1 MSEGDSVQTRSR
13 AKASAAEGET
23 TSPSP
28 DPADTSPPPG
38 NGGGGDADTKGAG
51 KSEMKPKPDASK
63 PVKTEDDPGGSGSSA
78 DPAARDKTAM
88 FAACQRLRLKLGN
101 VARDV
106 DTLVTRYQNE
116 DLEPTSDSRVLVI
129 SLIKTIKRV
138 SSELK
143 TQHEKVLHFVTDPA
157 DSSLVNMHCSNV
169 ESSFD
174 EGDHAEAVAEELLSY
189 ITRQIHAM
197 HEIAVDPS
205 SGSRPATSEPEL
217 AVRLPAH
224 ELPKFSGHCVDWP
237 VFWNQPVL
245 DQIPEDD
252 RETATVIVAPDEH
265 GVKTLGVGWHMGDD
279 MFVFI
284 VPDALRHHPTLQ
296 TPDTPLTRRKLLSSI
311 ATVFDPLGWIA
322 PLTVCMKIL
331 FQRSWSVTSDWNDN
345 LPADICTAFR
355 EWVQNLL
362 KVEFLTI
369 PRRVVVGNLD
379 DNRNYE
385 LHLFCDA
392 SEQAMATCVYIVS
405 KDATGQHARLL
416 CAKTKLAPRKTLTVP
431 RLELG
436 AMLLGVKLVTACK
449 ESMVSMKYVNTRV
462 CAYSDSTV
470 ALIWTKSCASKWG
483 IFVANR
489 VIAIQ
494 DVVGPDQ
501 WFHVPGV
508 DNPADLA
515 TREGRPKLDDLPL
528 WWNGP
533 QFLREGTLPV
543 QPLLESNDL
552 MDEQKKTPTVAAAKE
567 RESDL
572 WLVDTTSCFGRLLN
586 NATRV
591 LRVRDKFRKRDS
603 TPGVATEALAKIV
616 LQEQEKHYQTELS
629 ALRAGRQVPRS
640 SRIARLSPF
649 IHDDGTLRV
658 GGRLQHTRLDYDEKH
673 PFILP
678 RLSPLVPM
686 IFITMH
692 IYTDNET
699 RFSGLKD
706 CGNH

>member
-1 MSEGDSVQTRSR
+1 MPIR
-13 AKASAAEGET
+13 KW
-23 TSPSP
+23 
-28 DPADTSPPPG
+28 
-38 NGGGGDADTKGAG
+38 
-51 KSEMKPKPDASK
+51 
-63 PVKTEDDPGGSGSSA
+63 
-78 DPAARDKTAM
+78 
-88 FAACQRLRLKLGN
+88 
-101 VARDV
+101 
-106 DTLVTRYQNE
+106 
-116 DLEPTSDSRVLVI
+116 
-129 SLIKTIKRV
+129 
-138 SSELK
+138 
-143 TQHEKVLHFVTDPA
+143 
-157 DSSLVNMHCSNV
+157 CSN
-169 ESSFD
+169 SKS
-174 EGDHAEAVAEELLSY
+174 
-189 ITRQIHAM
+189 
-197 HEIAVDPS
+197 
-205 SGSRPATSEPEL
+205 
-217 AVRLPAH
+217 
-224 ELPKFSGHCVDWP
+224 
-237 VFWNQPVL
+237 VL

-252 RETATVIVAPDEH
+252 RETATVVVAPDEH

-279 MFVFI
+279 TFVFI
-284 VPDALRHHPTLQ
+284 VLDALRHHPTLQ

-331 FQRSWSVTSDWNDN
+331 FQRSWSVTSDWNDK

-355 EWVQNLL
+355 EWVQDLL

-369 PRRVVVGNLD
+369 PRRVVVDNLDD

-392 SEQAMATCVYIVS
+392 SEQAMAACVYIVS

-436 AMLLGVKLVTACK
+436 AMLLGVKLITACK

-515 TREGRPKLDDLPL
+515 TRESRPKLDDLPL

-533 QFLREGTLPV
+533 QFLREGTLHV

-552 MDEQKKTPTVAAAKE
+552 MDERKRTPTVAAAKKKE
-567 RESDL
+567 
-572 WLVDTTSCFGRLLN
+572 
-586 NATRV
+586 
-591 LRVRDKFRKRDS
+591 
-603 TPGVATEALAKIV
+603 
-616 LQEQEKHYQTELS
+616 
-629 ALRAGRQVPRS
+629 
-640 SRIARLSPF
+640 
-649 IHDDGTLRV
+649 
-658 GGRLQHTRLDYDEKH
+658 
-673 PFILP
+673 
-678 RLSPLVPM
+678 
-686 IFITMH
+686 
-692 IYTDNET
+692 
-699 RFSGLKD
+699 
-706 CGNH
+706 